1 MEEVEKGER
10 RDMRIWWSGV
20 GVRKHDC
27 VALYEMFKRPEVAG
41 HLLTPAPSPASQK
54 SFPAPPG
61 VIPALSQEVSFVSC
75 EQASYGAEGKVCAG
89 LSWPHRTKIW
99 GVLLVLLANV
109 STVLSRL
116 VCS

>member
-1 MEEVEKGER
+1 MVVWG
-10 RDMRIWWSGV
+10 
-20 GVRKHDC
+20 GVRIHDC
-27 VALYEMFKRPEVAG
+27 VALYEMSKRPEVAG

-61 VIPALSQEVSFVSC
+61 VIGSALCQEVSSVSC
-75 EQASYGAEGKVCAG
+75 EQASYGAEGRVCAG

-116 VCS
+116 LCS